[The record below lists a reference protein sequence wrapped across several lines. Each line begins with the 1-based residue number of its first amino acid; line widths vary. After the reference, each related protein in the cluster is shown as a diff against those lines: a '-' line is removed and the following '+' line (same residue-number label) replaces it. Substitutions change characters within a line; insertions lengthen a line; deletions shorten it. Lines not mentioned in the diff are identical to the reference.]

1 LFSFFIFQQPSAN
14 PFFWSPN
21 AAVSLIFFF
30 HFPFFLLVDRKENS
44 FSTSVTRIYRVDGRG
59 DSSRDIIDDDDVHSN
74 NSNNNDNN
82 DEKEMFFSSFFKVNT
97 MGKK

>member
-1 LFSFFIFQQPSAN
+1 MFSFFYLP
-14 PFFWSPN
+14 
-21 AAVSLIFFF
+21 AAVSEPVFLVAERGGFVDFFF